1 MCSIPAENV
10 DITPFVAVLV
20 ANGVFICYTIYPRLH
35 RLHSHHTGAFP
46 HLSKYILSSNIFHF
60 RIHIRHRNHYIIH
73 THNQLRNTL
82 QNLYRKFTII
92 FLSMDYNYIIIN
104 LHNPRKI
111 LPTLTIFS
119 GDITVYNI
127 KYLSY
132 LYFFNSAPF
141 SIRLQFSLFIV
152 SAYFNII
159 SLPAL

>member
-1 MCSIPAENV
+1 MFDSRRKRWYN
-10 DITPFVAVLV
+10 
-20 ANGVFICYTIYPRLH
+20 TIRSCFSCKWCFYL
-35 RLHSHHTGAFP
+35 LYS
-46 HLSKYILSSNIFHF
+46 LSTATQAPLSSYRRFSSSFQIYLIKEYFPF
-60 RIHIRHRNHYIIH
+60 SYSYPSPES
-73 THNQLRNTL
+73 
-82 QNLYRKFTII
+82 LYNSYSQSTPEYTSKLISYFTII